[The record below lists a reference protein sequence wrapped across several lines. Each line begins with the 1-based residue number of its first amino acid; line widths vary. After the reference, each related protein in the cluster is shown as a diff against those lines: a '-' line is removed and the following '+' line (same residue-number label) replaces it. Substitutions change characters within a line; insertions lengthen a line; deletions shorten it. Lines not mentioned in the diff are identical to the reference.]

1 VPDAAELTRNGARCA
16 TLAEMRA
23 VLGARLAGERPES
36 LDLGA
41 EGGQLERSGS
51 ILAA

>member
-1 VPDAAELTRNGARCA
+1 VELLRRTMR
-16 TLAEMRA
+16 TTSLTEMRA
-23 VLGARLAGERPES
+23 ILGERLAGERPEA

-51 ILAA
+51 ALAA